1 MTLQKIRVFET
12 RLTVVIKIYHLAYIE
27 TLSQRR
33 TLMSLIQELH
43 TIEAEDM
50 KKAFI
55 DFLEQYLNPAFGS
68 MSKRDI
74 DILLFMKLQELG
86 LIQHNPELYEI
97 VSSLKVTRAKARN
110 LLYEAKMRTTTED
123 ELDNELKTILKSP
136 IFLKEND
143 KISLEIGNPLLIDHL
158 RDKLKKLKH
167 ITDGSFSPELVKL
180 TIGAYAALFESM
192 LNEKSKDTIRKALIQ
207 CGAIEEP
214 TLKGILTNVFKSLS
228 GKFLGKMGD
237 EIVSETFEYFSAIM
251 DENIP
256 LMKELFTELL
266 QSENS
271 KQSK

>member
-1 MTLQKIRVFET
+1 
-12 RLTVVIKIYHLAYIE
+12 
-27 TLSQRR
+27 
-33 TLMSLIQELH
+33 MSLIQELH
-43 TIEAEDM
+43 QIEAENV
-50 KKAFI
+50 KEAFV

-74 DILLFMKLQELG
+74 DILLFMKLQDLG

-110 LLYEAKMRTTTED
+110 LLYEAKMRTTTVE
-123 ELDNELKTILKSP
+123 ELDKELKNILKSP
-136 IFLKEND
+136 VFLKEND

-214 TLKGILTNVFKSLS
+214 TLKGILTNVFKSLAS
-228 GKFLGKMGD
+228 KFLGKMGD
-237 EIVSETFEYFSAIM
+237 EIVAGTSEYFSAIM
-251 DENIP
+251 EEDIR
-256 LMKELFTELL
+256 LIQQLFPRLL
-266 QSENS
+266 QSDDSEPS
-271 KQSK
+271 S